1 MSFLGC
7 VGFFARAFGLTSSC
21 VRAWEFCECVRTDEF
36 VRTRLGFCA
45 CVRTD
50 EFVRTCGFLALAGL
64 GVLEN
69 LVFWIL

>member
-36 VRTRLGFCA
+36 VPTRLGFCA
-45 CVRTD
+45 CVRID
-50 EFVRTCGFLALAGL
+50 EFVRACGFLALAGL
-64 GVLEN
+64 WVLEN
-69 LVFWIL
+69 LGFWIL